1 MKNLLIIL
9 SIIFF
14 CASTKAQ
21 AIPVPE
27 ANNSSY
33 NVKIHDIN
41 KVPILQ
47 TKQEQASTTNNLKQ
61 TIPMKE
67 PDVQNTDTLD
77 IPMADIREQA
87 KFLYN
92 TNNIKEALTLF
103 NQIKETD
110 KISEDWLF
118 MANISSD
125 LGQTDDAVFYL
136 KKAIEA
142 DDKNYKAYYNLGNI
156 YFDEKQYNAAIKEYN
171 KVLKI
176 KKDFA
181 YAHFNK
187 GCCFLAK
194 NSLIN
199 ARYELGLA
207 IKANPNEPS
216 FYYNLAYTNKLLNK
230 PKKAQ
235 EALDVYNKFMTD

>member
-1 MKNLLIIL
+1 MTQSVI
-9 SIIFF
+9 
-14 CASTKAQ
+14 
-21 AIPVPE
+21 AIPLPE
-27 ANNSSY
+27 TNTATY
-33 NVKIHDIN
+33 NVKIHDLN
-41 KVPILQ
+41 KVPIIQ
-47 TKQEQASTTNNLKQ
+47 TKQEEPQTEKQPLPELIKQ
-61 TIPMKE
+61 TNE
-67 PDVQNTDTLD
+67 NNSDSTLVPID
-77 IPMADIREQA
+77 DLREQA

-110 KISEDWLF
+110 KISDDWLF

-125 LGQTDDAVFYL
+125 IGQTDDAVFYL
-136 KKAIEA
+136 KKAIEF
-142 DDKNYKAYYNLGNI
+142 DDKNYKAHYNLGNI
-156 YFDEKQYNAAIKEYN
+156 YFDERQYNAAIKEYN

-199 ARYELGLA
+199 ARYEFGLA
-207 IKANPNEPS
+207 IKSNPNEPS

-235 EALDVYNKFMTD
+235 ESLDIYNKFITE

>member
-1 MKNLLIIL
+1 MKKLLSIL
-9 SIIFF
+9 SIILITQS
-14 CASTKAQ
+14 AI

-27 ANNSSY
+27 ANTTNY

-41 KVPILQ
+41 RVPIIQ
-47 TKQEQASTTNNLKQ
+47 TKQEPPQIEKSVNTQLVEQTNKNNFDSNL
-61 TIPMKE
+61 
-67 PDVQNTDTLD
+67 VQMEDL
-77 IPMADIREQA
+77 REQA

-92 TNNIKEALTLF
+92 TNNIKEALALF

-125 LGQTDDAVFYL
+125 IGQTDDAVFYL
-136 KKAIEA
+136 KKAIA
-142 DDKNYKAYYNLGNI
+142 LDDRNYKAHYNLGNI

-199 ARYELGLA
+199 ARYEFGLA
-207 IKANPNEPS
+207 IKSNPNEPS

-235 EALDVYNKFMTD
+235 EALDIYNKFITE

>member
-1 MKNLLIIL
+1 MKKLLPILTIIL
-9 SIIFF
+9 MTQSVI
-14 CASTKAQ
+14 
-21 AIPVPE
+21 AIPLPE
-27 ANNSSY
+27 TNTATY
-33 NVKIHDIN
+33 NVKIHDLN
-41 KVPILQ
+41 KVPIIQ
-47 TKQEQASTTNNLKQ
+47 TKQEEPQTEKQPLPELIKQ
-61 TIPMKE
+61 TNE
-67 PDVQNTDTLD
+67 NNSDSTLVPID
-77 IPMADIREQA
+77 DLREQA

-110 KISEDWLF
+110 KISDDWLF

-125 LGQTDDAVFYL
+125 IGQTDDAVFYL
-136 KKAIEA
+136 KKAIEF
-142 DDKNYKAYYNLGNI
+142 DDKNYKAHYNLGNI
-156 YFDEKQYNAAIKEYN
+156 YFDERQYNAAIKEYN

-199 ARYELGLA
+199 ARYEFGLA
-207 IKANPNEPS
+207 IKSNPNEPS

-235 EALDVYNKFMTD
+235 ESLDIYNKFITE

>member
-1 MKNLLIIL
+1 MK
-9 SIIFF
+9 
-14 CASTKAQ
+14 AT

-27 ANNSSY
+27 ANNANY
-33 NVKIHDIN
+33 NVKIHDITR
-41 KVPILQ
+41 VPITP
-47 TKQEQASTTNNLKQ
+47 TKQEEPPQQQEEKSSQNKQ
-61 TIPMKE
+61 TMLPSTNSLNIPMS
-67 PDVQNTDTLD
+67 
-77 IPMADIREQA
+77 DIREQA

-92 TNNIKEALTLF
+92 TNNIKEALALF

-118 MANISSD
+118 MANICSD
-125 LGQTDDAVFYL
+125 IGQTDDAVFYL
-136 KKAIEA
+136 KKAIEF
-142 DDKNYKAYYNLGNI
+142 DDKNYKAHYNLGNI

-199 ARYELGLA
+199 ARYEFGLA
-207 IKANPNEPS
+207 IKSNPNEPS

-235 EALDVYNKFMTD
+235 EALDIYNKFITE

>member
-1 MKNLLIIL
+1 MKKLLSIL
-9 SIIFF
+9 SIILITQS
-14 CASTKAQ
+14 AI

-27 ANNSSY
+27 ANTTNY

-41 KVPILQ
+41 RVPIIQ
-47 TKQEQASTTNNLKQ
+47 TKQEQQPPTEEKSSENEQTMLPSTNSLN
-61 TIPMKE
+61 IPMS
-67 PDVQNTDTLD
+67 
-77 IPMADIREQA
+77 DIREQA

-92 TNNIKEALTLF
+92 TNNIKEALALF

-110 KISEDWLF
+110 KISNDWLF

-125 LGQTDDAVFYL
+125 IGQTDDAVFYL
-136 KKAIEA
+136 KKAIA
-142 DDKNYKAYYNLGNI
+142 LDDRNYKAHYNLGNI

-199 ARYELGLA
+199 ARYEFGLA
-207 IKANPNEPS
+207 IKSNPNEPS

-235 EALDVYNKFMTD
+235 EALDIYNKFITE

>member
-14 CASTKAQ
+14 CANTKVL

-27 ANNSSY
+27 ANNANY

-41 KVPILQ
+41 KVPITP
-47 TKQEQASTTNNLKQ
+47 TKQESFHIKNVEKYLPAQQSKVENTETLNV
-61 TIPMKE
+61 PM
-67 PDVQNTDTLD
+67 T
-77 IPMADIREQA
+77 DIREQA

-92 TNNIKEALTLF
+92 TNNIKESLELF
-103 NQIKETD
+103 NKIKETD

-118 MANISSD
+118 MANLASD

-136 KKAIEA
+136 KKAIEL
-142 DDKNYKAYYNLGNI
+142 DDKNYKAHYNLGNI
-156 YFDEKQYNAAIKEYN
+156 YFDEKQYNSAIKEYN

-194 NSLIN
+194 DSLIN
-199 ARYELGLA
+199 ARYEFGLA

-235 EALDVYNKFMTD
+235 EALEIYNKFMTE